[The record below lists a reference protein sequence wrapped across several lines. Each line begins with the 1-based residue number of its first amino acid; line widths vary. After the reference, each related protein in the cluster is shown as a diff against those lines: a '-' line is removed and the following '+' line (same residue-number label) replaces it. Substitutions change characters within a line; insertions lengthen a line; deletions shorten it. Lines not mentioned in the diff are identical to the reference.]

1 MTERADGRPGGEGA
15 QRWEVFARRE
25 LRRPLTHLG
34 SIDAPNREMARA
46 RAWAV
51 FARGGW
57 KEMAIAPEDA
67 FVQVIGGYSRIG
79 VV

>member
-1 MTERADGRPGGEGA
+1 MSQGEEP
-15 QRWEVFARRE
+15 RWEVFARRE

-34 SIDAPNREMARA
+34 SVDAPNPEMARA

-51 FARGGW
+51 YARGGW
-57 KEMAIAPEDA
+57 KEMAIAPAAA
-67 FVQVIGGYSRIG
+67 FTPVVGGYATIG